1 MSRSFHIR
9 VPCTSAN
16 IGPGFDVVGL
26 SLSLYLFLDV
36 TIEADAPHKDPVLTY
51 SGQGAADAP
60 LNPYQNLITRVA
72 LYVMRVNDIK
82 SFPRGV
88 RIHVRNDIPFGRGLG
103 SQAPPSSQASCSAT
117 SSASCTSTATASSTT
132 PS

>member
-36 TIEADAPHKDPVLTY
+36 TIEADAPH
-51 SGQGAADAP
+51 
-60 LNPYQNLITRVA
+60 
-72 LYVMRVNDIK
+72 
-82 SFPRGV
+82 
-88 RIHVRNDIPFGRGLG
+88 
-103 SQAPPSSQASCSAT
+103 
-117 SSASCTSTATASSTT
+117 
-132 PS
+132 